1 MGEGKGEL
9 AKMRRGGGG
18 VVVWEK
24 REILT
29 RAPYYCTLDGTGSVF
44 GVSFSPPKITE
55 GGGSSWDGGREMVQ
69 CACWMLADAAVGREG
84 GI

>member
-55 GGGSSWDGGREMVQ
+55 
-69 CACWMLADAAVGREG
+69 
-84 GI
+84 